1 MATIPTILQIPSG
14 YQAGYYGTVYNVLPQ
29 SNSKVFYYQKSG
41 NATRVNKDGII
52 ETNGSN
58 LPRLDYTNSTCP
70 SLLLEPQS
78 TNKCKFSE
86 YFQYAPISG
95 FWVAYDSTRT
105 SSFSTA
111 PNGAT
116 SSTKLTRTSLAST
129 SRLETVVA
137 MTGGYATETNTAS
150 IYVKNIDSTH
160 FLFRME
166 MVSYSGSYVD
176 ASFDFAT
183 KQLTLQ
189 SSFAYILKGLK
200 VDELADG
207 WFRLSMTYQNS
218 GYNQDRFQIAPSN
231 SANRNTVT
239 ANTSVEIWG
248 GQFELLDYA
257 SAYIAT
263 ASNPVTR
270 FAEIADNAGDNTV
283 FNSSEGVL
291 FAEISALAND
301 ALVKSITI
309 TDSTLNNAILIRFN
323 TSGGNNYIDGIYING
338 ATSTTTSVLY
348 PNTTDFTKIALSYQQ
363 GALKLYVNGTL
374 EQTQNLNVDTA
385 VNWNDLRFNIAYG
398 TQPFYGKLKDLRVYK
413 TALTDTE
420 LLELTSY

>member
-1 MATIPTILQIPSG
+1 MATVPSLTLIPSG
-14 YQAGYYGTVYNVLPQ
+14 YKT
-29 SNSKVFYYQKSG
+29 SNIYSVIPSNGVGDFDFSRVG
-41 NATRVNKDGII
+41 IATRVNKNNLV
-52 ETNGSN
+52 ETVAANI
-58 LPRLDYTNSTCP
+58 PRLDYTNSTCP
-70 SLLLEPQS
+70 SLLLEQQS

-95 FWVAYDSTRT
+95 FWAAYDSTRT

-116 SSTKLTRTSLAST
+116 ASTKLTRTSLTST

-189 SSFAYILKGLK
+189 SSFAYILEGLK
-200 VDELADG
+200 VDELANG
-207 WFRLSMTYQNS
+207 WFRLSMTYQNTT
-218 GYNQDRFQIAPSN
+218 YNQDRFQIAPSN
-231 SANRNTVT
+231 SANRNSVT

-248 GQFELLDYA
+248 GQFELLEA
-257 SAYIAT
+257 VSGYIAT

-270 FAEIADNAGDNTV
+270 FTEIANNAGDNTV

-291 FAEISALAND
+291 FAEMSALAND
-301 ALVKSITI
+301 GLVKSIAI
-309 TDSTLNNAILIRFN
+309 TDGTVNNIIVIRFN
-323 TSGGNNYIDGIYING
+323 TYGGNNAIDGIYVNSG
-338 ATSTTTSVLY
+338 TLTTTAVLY
-348 PNTTDFTKIALSYQQ
+348 PNTTNFTKIALSYKQ

-374 EQTQNLNVDTA
+374 EQTQNLNVNNA
-385 VNWNDLRFNIAYG
+385 INWNTLQFNIGNG

-420 LLELTSY
+420 LVELTSY